1 MNVSAI
7 SSRFSACTDTKKLRA
22 CALVLRNGVY
32 VNVKRSAVPNQAWGN
47 NLGLAL
53 SLSANWESLGYE
65 ISNDLLHALSRS
77 TDRTLAA
84 IDTQLSQDLAVAVGA
99 HRAYKPMYPNFPK
112 QVMKTS
118 DVERFINAQMHYMG
132 DLLGLRILPMY
143 ETKARKKDLKDRDV
157 QHRPLR
163 LVTPDDLAQSF
174 VDHLSMMTAW
184 APNVRKTMADLIG
197 VLGSQ
202 DQAYAGVMIPN
213 KENLAVAAASFHRVG
228 VSPQVIAPSLSSV
241 TDILRIGVALGSA
254 EGDVSLADK
263 TKMRLGSFKR
273 NWRRTALSFIEQSK
287 DQEQV
292 LENLRN
298 RRMAFVR
305 LGEVLHPGEYA
316 DRFPQAFAAFD
327 ALRDAKKL
335 RALSYTSKLEAAFIR
350 GEKGMSQAL
359 ALLQTRPG
367 VFARRIVALLVKGNA
382 SVRRRALASFAD
394 ASAHVATPLLLDLR
408 AFVMRGMDNLHRTA
422 MPKGAISKVYVRQ
435 STANVLDDELRLQLV
450 AILDNALQTK
460 FAQLPALGKVYVN
473 PDVRN
478 MLMPYGLRNA
488 PEGTKTL
495 VRGSRI
501 PLGAQEDDIVRC
513 FMWWKEPQYDRVDL
527 DLSVVLL
534 DDAYNVTEHC
544 SWTQL
549 RGDGMTHSGDITS
562 APNGA
567 CEFIDVKL
575 SKVAKRARY
584 MLMVVNAYTNT
595 PFAEVCEEAFAGW
608 MVRAKGQHGEIFDP
622 RTVHHKADLVT
633 NGRVAMP
640 MMIDLQTREA
650 VWLDLGVKSMNVLY
664 ASGYGRYGSSRSYKV
679 ENQASYLSCA
689 VQGLATLAKPTIGE
703 VIDAH
708 LRARGGKLVDS
719 KEGADLVIDWD
730 GEVTPFD
737 HAVWSA
743 KWAGA

>member
-7 SSRFSACTDTKKLRA
+7 SSRFSSCMDSKLLRDS
-22 CALVLRNGVY
+22 ALALRNGVY
-32 VNVKRSAVPNQAWGN
+32 VNVKRNSASTQAWGP
-47 NLGLAL
+47 NLAAAL
-53 SLSANWESLGYE
+53 SLSANWESIGYE
-65 ISNDLLHALSRS
+65 VSSELLDALSRS
-77 TDRTLAA
+77 TPRTLTA
-84 IDTQLSQDLAVAVGA
+84 IDTQLTQALLVAVGA
-99 HRAYKPMYPNFPK
+99 HRAYAPMYPNFPK
-112 QVMKTS
+112 QVMNAS
-118 DVERFINAQMHYMG
+118 DTELFVNAMMHYMG
-132 DLLGLRILPMY
+132 DCVGLRILPMY
-143 ETKARKKDLKDRDV
+143 DTKARKQNLKERDV

-174 VDHLSMMTAW
+174 MDYLCMTTAW
-184 APNVRKTMADLIG
+184 APNVRSTMARLIG

-202 DQAYAGVMIPN
+202 DTLYAGIVIPN
-213 KENLAVAAASFHRVG
+213 KENLAAAGASFHRVG

-241 TDILRIGVALGSA
+241 TDILRIAVALGSA
-254 EGDVSLADK
+254 DGDVSLADK
-263 TKMRLGSFKR
+263 TKMRLGSLKR

-287 DQEQV
+287 DQEQL
-292 LENLRN
+292 LENLCL
-298 RRMAFVR
+298 RRPAFIR
-305 LGEVLHPGEYA
+305 LGQVLHPGEYA
-316 DRFPQAFAAFD
+316 ERFPQAFAAFD

-367 VFARRIVALLVKGNA
+367 VFARRIVALLVKGSA
-382 SVRRRALASFAD
+382 GVRRRALASFSD
-394 ASAHVATPLLLDLR
+394 AAPHVATPLLLDLR

-435 STANVLDDELRLQLV
+435 STANVLDDGLRLQLA
-450 AILDNALQTK
+450 AILDDVLHAK
-460 FAQLPALGKVYVN
+460 FAQLPALGSVYVN
-473 PDVRN
+473 PDVRG

-513 FMWWKEPQYDRVDL
+513 FMWWKEPVHDRVDL

-534 DDAYNVTEHC
+534 DDSYNVTEHC

-575 SKVAKRARY
+575 STVAKRARY
-584 MLMVVNAYTNT
+584 MVMVVNAYTDT
-595 PFAEVCEEAFAGW
+595 PFAEVCDEAFAGW

-640 MMIDLQTREA
+640 MLIDLQTREA
-650 VWLDLGVKSMNVLY
+650 VWLDLGMKSMNTLY
-664 ASGYGRYGSSRSYKV
+664 GRGYGRSHSV
-679 ENQASYLSCA
+679 ENQKSYLSCA
-689 VQGLATLAKPTIGE
+689 VQGLANLAKPTIGE

-708 LRARGGKLVDS
+708 LRARGGQLVNS

-743 KWAGA
+743 KWAA

>member
-7 SSRFSACTDTKKLRA
+7 STRISSCVDTKMLRA

-32 VNVKRSAVPNQAWGN
+32 VNVKRSGEPTQEWGKSMAP
-47 NLGLAL
+47 AL
-53 SLSANWESLGYE
+53 SLAANWESLGYE
-65 ISNDLLHALSRS
+65 MSSELLHALSRS
-77 TDRTLAA
+77 TERTLAG
-84 IDTQLSQDLAVAVGA
+84 IDAQITQELKVAVGA
-99 HRAYKPMYPNFPK
+99 HHSYAPMYPNFPK
-112 QVMKTS
+112 QVMKAS
-118 DVERFINAQMHYMG
+118 DVELFVNAQMHYLG
-132 DLLGLRILPMY
+132 DALGLRILPIY
-143 ETKARKKDLKDRDV
+143 EAKARKQNLKARDI

-174 VDHLSMMTAW
+174 ADHLNMTTAW
-184 APNVRKTMADLIG
+184 APNVRSTMARLIAM
-197 VLGSQ
+197 LGA
-202 DQAYAGVMIPN
+202 DDKFYAGLHIPN
-213 KENLAVAAASFHRVG
+213 KENLAVAGAAFQRAG

-254 EGDVSLADK
+254 DGDVSLTDK

-273 NWRRTALSFIEQSK
+273 NWRRMALSFVEQSK

-292 LENLRN
+292 LENLRL
-298 RRMAFVR
+298 RRTAFVR

-316 DRFPQAFAAFD
+316 SRFPSAFAAFD
-327 ALRDAKKL
+327 ALRDDKKL
-335 RALSYTSKLEAAFIR
+335 RALSYTSKLEAAFLR
-350 GEKGMSQAL
+350 GEKGMKKAL

-367 VFARRIVALLVKGNA
+367 VFARRIVALLAKSGDTM
-382 SVRRRALASFAD
+382 RQRALASFAD
-394 ASAHVATPLLLDLR
+394 ASRHVATPLLLDLR
-408 AFVMRGMDNLHRTA
+408 AFVMRGMDNPHRTA
-422 MPKGAISKVYVRQ
+422 MPKGAIAKVYVR
-435 STANVLDDELRLQLV
+435 SAATNVLDEGVRLQLV
-450 AILDNALQTK
+450 ALLDDALQTK
-460 FAQLPALGKVYVN
+460 FGQLPALGSVYVN

-501 PLGAQEDDIVRC
+501 PLGVQSDDIVRC
-513 FMWWKEPQYDRVDL
+513 FMWWKEMPHDRVDL

-534 DDAYNVTEHC
+534 DDAYNIAEHC

-575 SKVAKRARY
+575 SVVAKRARY
-584 MLMVVNAYTNT
+584 MLMVVNAYTNS
-595 PFAEVCEEAFAGW
+595 PFVQACDEAFAGW

-650 VWLDLGVKSMNVLY
+650 VWMDLGVKSMAGLY
-664 ASGYGRYGSSRSYKV
+664 GRSYKV
-679 ENQASYLSCA
+679 ENQANYMTCA
-689 VQGLATLAKPTIGE
+689 VKGLALLAKPTIGE

-708 LRARGGKLVDS
+708 LRARGGQVVDS

-730 GEVTPFD
+730 GDVTPFD

-743 KWAGA
+743 QWAGA